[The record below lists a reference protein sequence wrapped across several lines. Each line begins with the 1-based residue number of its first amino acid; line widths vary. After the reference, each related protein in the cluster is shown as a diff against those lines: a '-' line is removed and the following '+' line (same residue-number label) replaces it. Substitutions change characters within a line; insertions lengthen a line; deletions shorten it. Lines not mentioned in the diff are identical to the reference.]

1 MFKWFWTIFSLG
13 APAFTLAVLSTDGM
27 QSPPRLKLAVIAP
40 VDEDILVRSSHF
52 NLLYFI
58 FILVA
63 WRTPPNKAM
72 LSGVFLECLTV

>member
-13 APAFTLAVLSTDGM
+13 APAFTLAALSTDGM

-40 VDEDILVRSSHF
+40 VDEDILVRSSYF

-58 FILVA
+58 FI
-63 WRTPPNKAM
+63 TPPNKAM